1 MKNTIII
8 NETHSLLPE
17 QERLLIETF
26 DSYGYLFVPKDGWSL
41 YDQQRIA
48 RDLVLEGG
56 SVVFVSPVPVLLAYI
71 GFYKGYGR
79 AGLDIG
85 QPFVGINT
93 DLFIFHN
100 DQRIKKELPDGRI
113 ISVLA
118 KEGWEL
124 VEIG

>member
-1 MKNTIII
+1 MRNTIII
-8 NETHSLLPE
+8 NESHSLLPE
-17 QERLLIETF
+17 QERLLNETF
-26 DSYGYLFVPKDGWSL
+26 DRYEFLFVPKDGWSF

-56 SVVFVSPVPVLLAYI
+56 SVVFVSPVPILLAYI

-85 QPFVGINT
+85 QPFVGVRT
-93 DLFIFHN
+93 DLYVFHN
-100 DQRIKKELPDGRI
+100 DQRIKKELPNGKI
-113 ISVLA
+113 IQTVS
-118 KEGWEL
+118 ETGWQL